1 MHKYLNAKVNRSEN
15 LRAGVNNHHTI
26 EAKRA
31 NTRLQ
36 DEDMVIMGDVKR
48 GGAKRGGTKCEDGEA
63 FLQTKKPR
71 YPLTMNT
78 LQPPTTKSKL
88 TKKERKRVIGNKSL
102 TLLEQAASDPNT
114 VA

>member
-31 NTRLQ
+31 NSRLQ
-36 DEDMVIMGDVKR
+36 DEDMVILGDVKK
-48 GGAKRGGTKCEDGEA
+48 GSSKRGASKYEDGEA
-63 FLQTKKPR
+63 FLPTKKPR
-71 YPLTMNT
+71 YPMTMNT

-102 TLLEQAASDPNT
+102 TLIEKPASDPNT